1 MKETPGWDQIVDQLV
16 RDVREHQFKKDDR
29 LPSENDMAIR
39 FGVPRSDI
47 RKAYD
52 RLKELGFVYS
62 VQGSGSFFAGEREMI
77 PLQMRGGGFS
87 KKMRELNLPYE
98 SKNIEARKI
107 NYNSMIYDSLGAKR
121 GEKIWKIVRLR
132 TINHEPAAIH
142 TSYLPEKQFPTLP
155 QDAARITSIYQ
166 YFEETGHTGH
176 RGRDAQLRVTT
187 MQKKEREI
195 LNVQGY
201 APALTLSGLRLA
213 ADGETLLEVFS
224 TVYRSDRFI
233 FLL

>member
-1 MKETPGWDQIVDQLV
+1 MKDAPGWDMIVDQLI
-16 RDVREHQFKKDDR
+16 RDVRENQFQKDER
-29 LPSENDMAIR
+29 LPSENEMATR

-52 RLKELGFVYS
+52 RLKELGYVYS

-87 KKMRELNLPYE
+87 KKMREMGLPYE
-98 SKNIEARKI
+98 SRNIEGRKI
-107 NYNSMIYDSLGAKR
+107 PYNSMIYDSLGAKR
-121 GEKIWKIVRLR
+121 GEKVWKIVRLR

-142 TSYLPEKQFPTLP
+142 TSYLPEKEFPALP
-155 QDAARITSIYQ
+155 RDAARITSIYE
-166 YFEETGHTGH
+166 YFQETGHEGH
-176 RGRDAQLRVTT
+176 RGKGGQLRVTT

-195 LNVQGY
+195 LQVQGY